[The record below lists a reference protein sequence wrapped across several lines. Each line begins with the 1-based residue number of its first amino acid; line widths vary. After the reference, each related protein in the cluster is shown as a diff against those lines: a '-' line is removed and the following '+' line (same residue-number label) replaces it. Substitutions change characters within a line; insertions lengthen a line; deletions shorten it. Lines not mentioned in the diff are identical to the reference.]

1 MWTTTID
8 QDALFGRKTYNL
20 LRNRKDYYY
29 VNDEKAR
36 KLLGISLGLG
46 EDGFQAPLPWF
57 GFGLFLG
64 ASEAPFD
71 FFDFEFCFFYNFY
84 QFWNPE
90 LFLAASY
97 FNHAL

>member
-1 MWTTTID
+1 MS
-8 QDALFGRKTYNL
+8 ALADYQTKGTHPRVKPKGLEGIFFQAFNL

-29 VNDEKAR
+29 VNGEKAR

-46 EDGFQAPLPWF
+46 EDGLQAPLPWF

-71 FFDFEFCFFYNFY
+71 FFDFEFCFFDN
-84 QFWNPE
+84 
-90 LFLAASY
+90 L
-97 FNHAL
+97 